1 MGFTATEIKDFAS
14 KATPVLSQVRWFHGV
29 TIDYY
34 TNPLCIIKHDIRIVL
49 NEKLMK
55 AFKVTSSTKPSE
67 ARKRIE
73 QHIRTEFKDSLL
85 YLHFEGGEGVGTETV
100 KVELKCAIVGYTQ
113 CERDNL
119 ANFLKY
125 SLKYG
130 VEAYRGDQ
138 GDALREHG
146 YFGRKD

>member
-14 KATPVLSQVRWFHGV
+14 KATAALSQVRWFHGV
-29 TIDYY
+29 TIDFH

-49 NEKLMK
+49 SEKLMK

-73 QHIRTEFKDSLL
+73 QHMSVKFDGNRL
-85 YLHFEGGEGVGTETV
+85 YLNFEGGEGVGTETV
-100 KVELKCAIVGYTQ
+100 KVELKCAIVDIEQDGF
-113 CERDNL
+113 

-138 GDALREHG
+138 GDALRDHG
-146 YFGRKD
+146 YFGKKD

>member
-1 MGFTATEIKDFAS
+1 MGFTANEIKDFAS

-29 TIDYY
+29 TIDFY

-49 NEKLMK
+49 SEKLMK

-73 QHIRTEFKDSLL
+73 QHIRTEFKDNLL

-100 KVELKCAIVGYTQ
+100 KVELKCAIVDSE
-113 CERDNL
+113 CDNF

-146 YFGRKD
+146 YFGKKD

>member
-1 MGFTATEIKDFAS
+1 MGFTATEIKDFAR

-29 TIDYY
+29 TIDFY
-34 TNPLCIIKHDIRIVL
+34 TNPLCLIKHDIRIVL
-49 NEKLMK
+49 SEKLMK

-73 QHIRTEFKDSLL
+73 QHIRTEFDGDRL

-100 KVELKCAIVGYTQ
+100 KVELNCTIVDS
-113 CERDNL
+113 ERANF

-138 GDALREHG
+138 GDELREHG
-146 YFGRKD
+146 YFGKKD

>member
-1 MGFTATEIKDFAS
+1 MGLTATEIKDFAS

-29 TIDYY
+29 TIDFY

-49 NEKLMK
+49 SEKLMK

-73 QHIRTEFKDSLL
+73 QHIRTEFKDNLL

-100 KVELKCAIVGYTQ
+100 KVELKCAIVDS
-113 CERDNL
+113 ERDNF

-138 GDALREHG
+138 GDELREHG
-146 YFGRKD
+146 YFGKKD

>member
-1 MGFTATEIKDFAS
+1 MGFTANEIKDFAS

-29 TIDYY
+29 TIDFY

-49 NEKLMK
+49 SEKLMK

-73 QHIRTEFKDSLL
+73 QHIRTEFKDNIL
-85 YLHFEGGEGVGTETV
+85 YLHFDGGEGVGTETV
-100 KVELKCAIVGYTQ
+100 KVELKCTIVDS
-113 CERDNL
+113 ERANF

-146 YFGRKD
+146 YFGKKD

>member
-29 TIDYY
+29 TIEFY

-49 NEKLMK
+49 SEKLMK

-73 QHIRTEFKDSLL
+73 QHIRTEFKGDHL
-85 YLHFEGGEGVGTETV
+85 YLHFEGGEGVGTEAV
-100 KVELKCAIVGYTQ
+100 KVELKCTIVDS
-113 CERDNL
+113 ERANF

-138 GDALREHG
+138 GDELREHG
-146 YFGRKD
+146 YFGKKD

>member
-1 MGFTATEIKDFAS
+1 MGFTANEIKDFAS

-29 TIDYY
+29 TIDFY

-49 NEKLMK
+49 SEKLMK
-55 AFKVTSSTKPSE
+55 AFKVTSSTKPSD

-73 QHIRTEFKDSLL
+73 QHIRTEFKDNIL

-100 KVELKCAIVGYTQ
+100 KVELKCAFVGYTQ
-113 CERDNL
+113 CERDNF

-146 YFGRKD
+146 YFGKKD

>member
-1 MGFTATEIKDFAS
+1 MGLTANEIKDFAS

-29 TIDYY
+29 TIDFY

-49 NEKLMK
+49 SEKLMK

-73 QHIRTEFKDSLL
+73 QHIRTEFKDNLL

-100 KVELKCAIVGYTQ
+100 KVELKCAIVDG
-113 CERDNL
+113 ERDNL

-138 GDALREHG
+138 GDELREHG
-146 YFGRKD
+146 YFGKKN

>member
-1 MGFTATEIKDFAS
+1 
-14 KATPVLSQVRWFHGV
+14 
-29 TIDYY
+29 
-34 TNPLCIIKHDIRIVL
+34 
-49 NEKLMK
+49 MK

-73 QHIRTEFKDSLL
+73 QHIRTEFKGNLL
-85 YLHFEGGEGVGTETV
+85 YLHFDGGEGVGTETV
-100 KVELKCAIVGYTQ
+100 KVELKCAIVDSERDGYSQ
-113 CERDNL
+113 RERDNF

-146 YFGRKD
+146 YFGKKD